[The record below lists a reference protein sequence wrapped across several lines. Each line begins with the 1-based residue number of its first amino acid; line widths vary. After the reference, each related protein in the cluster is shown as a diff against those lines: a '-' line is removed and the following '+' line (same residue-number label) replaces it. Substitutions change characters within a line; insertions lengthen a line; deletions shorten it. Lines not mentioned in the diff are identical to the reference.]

1 MMVCYQFEK
10 LPPRYCRVHP
20 CSRIINKY
28 IIMVVGHLLQENQ
41 IWAQIQFKPL
51 KNIFSYSW
59 PIGSLYLDSAN
70 FRLRDLGTE
79 LQRSSSKISREGSV
93 KKLLATQCN
102 VNWAVIYPKSSYK
115 IMDPVSAALP
125 QNFIGIFVATLP
137 WQDLINIRLQHFFH
151 VSSPISLQCC
161 SNLFWK
167 FFLQSI
173 AVLLYTCFQHST
185 KSATNSQNS
194 LKTFTVL
201 RLKQKYK
208 LKEKL
213 FKDFQLSWAKVIILY
228 DEELWY
234 LML

>member
-1 MMVCYQFEK
+1 MSFV
-10 LPPRYCRVHP
+10 
-20 CSRIINKY
+20 
-28 IIMVVGHLLQENQ
+28 
-41 IWAQIQFKPL
+41 
-51 KNIFSYSW
+51 
-59 PIGSLYLDSAN
+59 
-70 FRLRDLGTE
+70 
-79 LQRSSSKISREGSV
+79 SV
-93 KKLLATQCN
+93 KWLRSQASYVNLPWMEGYVKKQLATQCYWG
-102 VNWAVIYPKSSYK
+102 VVYPKNSYK
-115 IMDPVSAALP
+115 IMDLVSADLP
-125 QNFIGIFVATLP
+125 KNVQRIFVATLP

-161 SNLFWK
+161 SNLFGK

-173 AVLLYTCFQHST
+173 AVLLYTCFQHNT